1 MRVAARAL
9 PGAALITAGLR
20 KAISSGLLR
29 DPLSYRVVADRAIRG
44 FGREALDDEFFRA
57 GIERLAGALS
67 REARLS
73 VVGVGLFRQLVTTS
87 LRNRVALERDRA
99 APMACPGESVG
110 SPVVI
115 TGLPRTGTTFLF
127 NLLAEDP
134 RLRAP
139 LGWELEELPD
149 AIRRRDAAAVE
160 RARTRAGKGFDRLN
174 FMVPGFRAI
183 HEFAGDLPQ
192 ECVAIFGQQFMSP
205 QFITLF
211 NVPSYQKWLEEVPA
225 HPAYELHR
233 RILAALPTDAGQRWL
248 LKSPAHL
255 PWIRELLEAYPD
267 ARLIQMHR
275 DPASA
280 IASFSSFSFA
290 LRTVGSL
297 RVDAREVGAQQE
309 SLWRWAVV
317 QSMAARS
324 SPGVAER
331 VLDVTHED
339 LQTDLIGTLA
349 RIYAHVGLSL
359 EGDVTKRVEQYRR
372 DNPRDKFGKHRYSP
386 EEFGLDAPALRRRW
400 SDYVETYRVKIPAA
414 R

>member
-1 MRVAARAL
+1 MRVAARTIPA
-9 PGAALITAGLR
+9 AALLTTGLQ
-20 KAISSGLLR
+20 KAISFGLIR
-29 DPLSYRVVADRAIRG
+29 DPLSEAVVADRAIRS
-44 FGREALDDEFFRA
+44 FGHDALQDGTFRA
-57 GIERLAGALS
+57 GIEHLARALQ
-67 REARLS
+67 REGRLS

-87 LRNRVALERDRA
+87 LRNRAALDA
-99 APMACPGESVG
+99 AVPAASGRSPVG

-149 AIRRRDAAAVE
+149 AIHRSDATAVG
-160 RARTRAGKGFDRLN
+160 RARATASKGFGRLN

-192 ECVAIFGQQFMSP
+192 ECVAIFGQQFLSP

-233 RILAALPTDAGQRWL
+233 RTLAALPIGEGQRWL

-255 PWIRELLEAYPD
+255 PWIQYLFDAYPD
-267 ARLIQMHR
+267 ARVIQMHR
-275 DPASA
+275 DPATA

-297 RVDAREVGAQQE
+297 RVDAREVGTQQE
-309 SLWRWAVV
+309 SLWRWAALH
-317 QSMAARS
+317 SMAARS
-324 SPGVAER
+324 SGDAR
-331 VLDVTHED
+331 VLDVAHED
-339 LQTDLIGTLA
+339 LQNDLNGTLS
-349 RIYAHVGLSL
+349 RVYAHIGLAL
-359 EGDVTKRVEQYRR
+359 DRDVLLRVDGFRR
-372 DNPRDKFGKHRYSP
+372 ANPRDKFGVHSYSP
-386 EEFGLDAPALRRRW
+386 DDFGLDAPALRRRW
-400 SDYVETYRVKIPAA
+400 TDYIDAYRVKVA
-414 R
+414 